1 MRGNIDSKHR
11 RTLTMT
17 AEIRGRSGR
26 SGRGARTA
34 IGQTKR
40 LNTRRT
46 IGKPETEARTSQ
58 RVGSR

>member
-1 MRGNIDSKHR
+1 M
-11 RTLTMT
+11 LTMT
-17 AEIRGRSGR
+17 AEIRGRR

-40 LNTRRT
+40 LNTKRT

-58 RVGSR
+58 RIGSK